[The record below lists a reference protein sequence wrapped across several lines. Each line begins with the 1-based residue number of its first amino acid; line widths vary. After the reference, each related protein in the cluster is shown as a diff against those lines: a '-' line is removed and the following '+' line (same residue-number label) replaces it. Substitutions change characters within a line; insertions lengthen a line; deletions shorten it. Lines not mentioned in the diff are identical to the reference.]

1 MTYTVVIVVGDCG
14 FGFEKEGYYDNI
26 VKRNSKRMN
35 KANNWIV
42 FIRGNHDNPAYF
54 DGKTF
59 AHKRFMAVPDYSV
72 IRACGHVVL
81 CVGGAIS
88 VDRSYRTE
96 ACDHNQKMLRRFGHK
111 DDGTDLLAPNYYW
124 SNEPPAFDKEALEKV
139 LAVHSIDTIVTHT
152 APSFCELQSKSG
164 LESWTEKDAGLMQ
177 DIRLERSVMDE
188 IYNALKDHP
197 ITHWCYGH
205 FHQSWH
211 STIDGI
217 FFKMLDIMELY
228 EIR

>member
-1 MTYTVVIVVGDCG
+1 MTYTVVIVAGDCG
-14 FGFEKEGYYDNI
+14 FGFEREGYYDNI

-96 ACDHNQKMLRRFGHK
+96 ACDHNQRQR
-111 DDGTDLLAPNYYW
+111 Y
-124 SNEPPAFDKEALEKV
+124 S
-139 LAVHSIDTIVTHT
+139 
-152 APSFCELQSKSG
+152 C
-164 LESWTEKDAGLMQ
+164 
-177 DIRLERSVMDE
+177 
-188 IYNALKDHP
+188 
-197 ITHWCYGH
+197 
-205 FHQSWH
+205 
-211 STIDGI
+211 
-217 FFKMLDIMELY
+217 
-228 EIR
+228 

>member
-1 MTYTVVIVVGDCG
+1 MTYTVVIVAGDCG

-81 CVGGAIS
+81 CVGGPFPLIGATGQKPVTIIKRCY
-88 VDRSYRTE
+88 VGLATRTMVQT
-96 ACDHNQKMLRRFGHK
+96 C
-111 DDGTDLLAPNYYW
+111 LL
-124 SNEPPAFDKEALEKV
+124 LT
-139 LAVHSIDTIVTHT
+139 TIGAMNHQHLTKR
-152 APSFCELQSKSG
+152 PLKKYLQYI
-164 LESWTEKDAGLMQ
+164 A
-177 DIRLERSVMDE
+177 
-188 IYNALKDHP
+188 
-197 ITHWCYGH
+197 
-205 FHQSWH
+205 
-211 STIDGI
+211 
-217 FFKMLDIMELY
+217 
-228 EIR
+228 